1 VGYPRSIAAAITI
14 ALAACGFAP
23 HARADELAGCNTALV
38 RGQELARDGKL
49 LEARAAYPACLR
61 AVCPESLRAVCA
73 NFVAELAPRIP
84 SLRVDVRGPQGSVEG
99 ARLFVD
105 GALAPDAASVV
116 EVDPGEHVVRVE
128 APRCA
133 PSEQHVTIGA
143 GERPRA
149 IPVTLALASA
159 PGDPGL
165 EPAPA
170 PSRLP
175 ASVYVLGGVGAVAL
189 GSFAYFALRGKHTE
203 NDLRATC
210 PTGLCDSTPMRQQYL
225 AADISLGVALVAAG
239 VAVWVA
245 LTSGPS
251 APPPRQARHP

>member
-1 VGYPRSIAAAITI
+1 VGYPRRIAAAATV
-14 ALAACGFAP
+14 LAACAFAAP
-23 HARADELAGCNTALV
+23 ARADELAGCNTALV
-38 RGQELARDGKL
+38 RGQELARAGKL

-61 AVCPESLRAVCA
+61 AACPESLRAVCA

-128 APRCA
+128 APRCS
-133 PSEQHVTIGA
+133 PSEQRVTIGA
-143 GERPRA
+143 GERPRT
-149 IPVTLALASA
+149 ITLALAPPSGESG
-159 PGDPGL
+159 P

-170 PSRLP
+170 PSSLP
-175 ASVYVLGGVGAVAL
+175 VSAYVLGGVSAVAL

-203 NDLRATC
+203 SDLRATC
-210 PTGLCDSTPMRQQYL
+210 PTGPCDSAPMRQQYL

-239 VAVWVA
+239 VAVWIA

-251 APPPRQARHP
+251 ASPPKQARHP